1 MRYRQHTWVLL
12 LAGGDTAPLAFQSVG
27 PTSASVPRQFSSVDG
42 THSLL
47 ENAIERASAIVA
59 RERICVTVGAVHRPY
74 WQKAQ
79 TTLLDAN
86 LIEQPRHCGTAN
98 EILLAVLEIL
108 ERDPWARLV
117 VMPADHYVSDE
128 LALAGSLCL
137 AATPSTGGS
146 DHVTLIGIE
155 PDEADTERGYIV
167 PGRWLADGT
176 RRVYR
181 VIDKSEAT
189 LASELAACGA
199 LWDSHIFAAPGV
211 ALLGRL
217 RARLPDLVDQT
228 ETALASAVGIEA
240 RGFAL
245 GQLYERVPS
254 IDFSSAII
262 QGAESELRVIPAPS
276 CGWTDLSTPRRVA
289 CTRHDV
295 LSPISASSASDATRH
310 RRLSPVQSDGI
321 P

>member
-295 LSPISASSASDATRH
+295 LSPISARSASDATRH

>member
-1 MRYRQHTWVLL
+1 MRAAAFMNHRENTWVLV
-12 LAGGDTAPLAFQSVG
+12 LAGGEDALLESPTVVPIGG
-27 PTSASVPRQFSSVDG
+27 PVPKQFKSVDG
-42 THSLL
+42 TRSLL
-47 ENAIERASAIVA
+47 ENAIERASGIAPP
-59 RERICVTVGAVHRPY
+59 ERICITVATAYRRY
-74 WQKAQ
+74 WQRAGA
-79 TTLLDAN
+79 TLPLGN
-86 LIEQPRHCGTAN
+86 VIEQPRHRGTAN
-98 EILLAVLEIL
+98 EILLAALEIL
-108 ERDPWARLV
+108 ERDLWARPV
-117 VMPADHYVSDE
+117 APPADHYVHEE

-137 AATPSTGGS
+137 AATASTS
-146 DHVTLIGIE
+146 RSCDLTLIGIE
-155 PDEADTERGYIV
+155 PDEFDTERGYIV
-167 PGRWLADGT
+167 PGRWQADGT

-189 LASELAACGA
+189 LASHLVACGA

-295 LSPISASSASDATRH
+295 LSPISARSASDATRH
-310 RRLSPVQSDGI
+310 
-321 P
+321 